1 MQKETPLAWAQSNDQ
16 VLITFDSFTEGLSA
30 TEASNR
36 LKKYG
41 KNIFSEKKSLS
52 KFSLF
57 LRQFTSPL
65 IIILLIATV
74 ASFLLHKYHEAYFV
88 LTAVLVNVMLGYW
101 QEFKAN
107 NAIKKLDSYITQKAR
122 VKRDGKEISVDANE
136 VVVGDIVIMKTGSLV
151 PADLRILEESELE
164 IDEALLTGESLAQKK
179 TIEPLPELTVLG
191 DRTNMAWGGSVISE
205 GEGLGVVVATGSNTA
220 LGKIA
225 TLVSREENEKTPL
238 ERSVGK
244 LAVTITIFLVIV
256 ASVIFA
262 IGVTEGY
269 GVVDIFFITLA
280 VIVSAVPEGLP
291 IAMSVVLAMGAST
304 LAKKNGVIRKMSATE
319 TLGATSLIL
328 TDKTGT
334 LTEGKLSLQDVT
346 VLNKDVTH
354 ILALATANTDVVRDP
369 KTGKFIGK
377 PVEVSLAEITETH
390 PEVKSSLS
398 DLQISNRI
406 PFNSHDKFSSIQ
418 YTNSL
423 GEFVSLLGAP
433 EILIAKCSLAKH
445 EEENVHEL
453 IAQFAE
459 SGERVLAVAEKSI
472 SDETFTLLGLIRFRD
487 PIRSTVRDAVQRIV
501 RAGVKVKIV
510 TGDHPGTG
518 AWAGREIGIL
528 KDDFGIL
535 TGAEIDLKSDDELLK
550 LIPKIAVFARTTP
563 EQKLRLVELFSKLGE
578 IVAVTGDG
586 INDAPALKRAS
597 IGVAMGSGT
606 DVARTSSDLI
616 ILDDNF
622 ETIVE
627 AIFVGRGVLHKMRT
641 VITYLLADSFDE
653 LLLVGGALIA
663 GLVLPITALQILFVK
678 FFSDIF
684 PAMAF
689 TFEKINSNRTA
700 HRRPKLKIFDNHVK
714 IFTLARGFVS
724 SSILLVLYIYL
735 VKTGIE
741 VKLAQSFIF
750 ASFASYMLFL
760 AFSMRNLEES
770 IFKYKIFSNH
780 YLTLGV
786 GIGFVMILL
795 ALYFPPLSN
804 LLGATALP
812 PIWLIG
818 VVGIGVLNLFIM
830 EALKWVVN
838 LYSRKASI

>member
-1 MQKETPLAWAQSNDQ
+1 MQKETPIIWTLTNEQA
-16 VLITFDSFTEGLSA
+16 LITFDSYPEGLNTA
-30 TEASNR
+30 EASNR
-36 LKKYG
+36 LKEYG

-52 KFSLF
+52 AFSLF

-65 IIILLIATV
+65 IVILVIATIS
-74 ASFLLHKYHEAYFV
+74 SFILQKYHEAYFV

-122 VKRDGKEISVDANE
+122 VKRDNKELSIDASD
-136 VVVGDIVIMKTGSLV
+136 VVVGDIVVMKTGSLV
-151 PADLRILEESELE
+151 PADLRILEENELE

-179 TIEPLPELTVLG
+179 TTAVLPELTVLG
-191 DRTNMAWGGSVISE
+191 DRTNMAWGGSVISD
-205 GEGLGVVVATGSNTA
+205 GDGLGIVVATGSNTA

-225 TLVSREENEKTPL
+225 TLVSKEENEKTPL
-238 ERSVGK
+238 EKSVGK

-256 ASVIFA
+256 ASLIFA
-262 IGVTEGY
+262 MGVREGY
-269 GVVDIFFITLA
+269 QVVDIFFITLA

-304 LAKKNGVIRKMSATE
+304 LAKKNGVVRKMSATE

-334 LTEGKLSLQDVT
+334 LTEGRLSLEDVT
-346 VLNKDVTH
+346 VLNKDVTR
-354 ILALATANTDVVRDP
+354 ILTLATANTDVVRDP

-390 PEVKSSLS
+390 PEVKSSLT
-398 DLQISNRI
+398 DLQISKKI
-406 PFNSHDKFSSIQ
+406 AFNSHDKFSSIQ
-418 YTNSL
+418 YIDSN
-423 GEFVSLLGAP
+423 GEFISLLGAP
-433 EILIAKCSLAKH
+433 EILISQCDLTEK
-445 EEENVHEL
+445 EERNIHEL

-459 SGERVLAVAEKSI
+459 SGERVLGVAEKNI
-472 SDETFTLLGLIRFRD
+472 DDNKFTFLGLIRFRD
-487 PIRSTVRDAVQRIV
+487 PIRATVRDSVERIV
-501 RAGVKVKIV
+501 KAGVKVKIV

-535 TGAEIDLKSDDELLK
+535 TGAEIDLKSDEELLK

-653 LLLVGGALIA
+653 LLLVGGALVA

-689 TFEKINSNRTA
+689 TFEKIDSSRTA

-735 VKTGIE
+735 IKIGIDQE
-741 VKLAQSFIF
+741 LAQSFIF

-795 ALYFPPLSN
+795 VLYFPPLSS
-804 LLGATALP
+804 LLGSTALP
-812 PIWLIG
+812 PLWLIG
-818 VVGIGVLNLFIM
+818 VLGIGILNLFIM
-830 EALKWVVN
+830 EALKWIVN
-838 LYSRKASI
+838 LYSRKALA

>member
-1 MQKETPLAWAQSNDQ
+1 MQKETSLAWSQNTEETL
-16 VLITFDSFTEGLSA
+16 VTLDSFIEGLSA
-30 TEASNR
+30 GEASDR
-36 LKKYG
+36 LNKFG
-41 KNIFSEKKSLS
+41 KNIFSEKKGLS
-52 KFSLF
+52 VFALL

-65 IIILLIATV
+65 IIILIIATIS
-74 ASFLLHKYHEAYFV
+74 SFVLNKYHEAYFV
-88 LTAVLVNVMLGYW
+88 LTAVIVNVMLGYW

-122 VKRDGKEISVDANE
+122 VRRDNKEISINAQD
-136 VVVGDIVIMKTGSLV
+136 VVIGDIVIMKTGSLV
-151 PADLRILEESELE
+151 PADLRILEENNLE

-179 TIEPLPELTVLG
+179 TTSTLPETTALG
-191 DRTNMAWGGSVISE
+191 DRTNMAWGGSVIAD
-205 GEGLGVVVATGSNTA
+205 GDGLGVVIATGRETA

-225 TLVSREENEKTPL
+225 TLVSNEENEKTPL

-244 LAVTITIFLVIV
+244 LAITITVFLVVV
-256 ASVIFA
+256 ASAIFA
-262 IGVTEGY
+262 IGVANGY
-269 GVVDIFFITLA
+269 VVTDIFFITLA

-304 LAKKNGVIRKMSATE
+304 LAKKNGVVRKMSATE

-334 LTEGKLSLQDVT
+334 LTEGRLSLEDVT
-346 VLNKDVTH
+346 VLNKDVTR
-354 ILALATANTDVVRDP
+354 ILTLATANTDVVRDP

-390 PEVKSSLS
+390 PEVKSSLT
-398 DLQISNRI
+398 DLQISKKI
-406 PFNSHDKFSSIQ
+406 AFNSHDKFSSIQ
-418 YTNSL
+418 YIDSN
-423 GEFVSLLGAP
+423 GEFISLLGAP
-433 EILIAKCSLAKH
+433 EILISQCDLTEK
-445 EEENVHEL
+445 EERNIHEL

-459 SGERVLAVAEKSI
+459 SGERVLGVAEKNI
-472 SDETFTLLGLIRFRD
+472 DDNKFTFLGLIRFRD
-487 PIRSTVRDAVQRIV
+487 PIRATVRDSVERIV
-501 RAGVKVKIV
+501 KAGVRVKIV

-535 TGAEIDLKSDDELLK
+535 TGVEIDLKSDEELLK

-653 LLLVGGALIA
+653 LLLVGGALVA

-689 TFEKINSNRTA
+689 TFEKIDSSRTA

-735 VKTGIE
+735 IKIGIDQE
-741 VKLAQSFIF
+741 LAQSFIF

-786 GIGFVMILL
+786 GIGFAMILL
-795 ALYFPPLSN
+795 ALYYPPLSS

-812 PIWLIG
+812 PLWLIG
-818 VVGIGVLNLFIM
+818 VLGIGILNLFIM
-830 EALKWVVN
+830 EALKWIVN
-838 LYSRKASI
+838 LYSRKALI

>member
-1 MQKETPLAWAQSNDQ
+1 MQKETSLAWSQNTEETL
-16 VLITFDSFTEGLSA
+16 VTLDSFIEGLSA
-30 TEASNR
+30 GEASDR
-36 LKKYG
+36 LNKFG
-41 KNIFSEKKSLS
+41 KNIFSEKKGLS
-52 KFSLF
+52 VFALL

-65 IIILLIATV
+65 IIILIIATIS
-74 ASFLLHKYHEAYFV
+74 SFVLNKYHEAYFV
-88 LTAVLVNVMLGYW
+88 LTAVIVNVMLGYW

-122 VKRDGKEISVDANE
+122 VRRDNKEISINAQD
-136 VVVGDIVIMKTGSLV
+136 VVIGDIVIMKTGSLV
-151 PADLRILEESELE
+151 PADLRILEENNLE

-179 TIEPLPELTVLG
+179 TTSTLPETTALG
-191 DRTNMAWGGSVISE
+191 DRTNMAWGGSVIAD
-205 GEGLGVVVATGSNTA
+205 GDGLGVVIATGRETA

-225 TLVSREENEKTPL
+225 TLVSNEENEKTPL

-244 LAVTITIFLVIV
+244 LAITITVFLVVV
-256 ASVIFA
+256 ASAIFA
-262 IGVTEGY
+262 IGVANGY
-269 GVVDIFFITLA
+269 VVTDIFFITLA

-304 LAKKNGVIRKMSATE
+304 LAKKNGVVRKMSATE

-334 LTEGKLSLQDVT
+334 LTEGRLSLEDVT
-346 VLNKDVTH
+346 VLNKDVTR
-354 ILALATANTDVVRDP
+354 ILTLATANTDVVRDP

-390 PEVKSSLS
+390 PEVKSSLT
-398 DLQISNRI
+398 DLQISKKI
-406 PFNSHDKFSSIQ
+406 AFNSHDKFSSIQ
-418 YTNSL
+418 YIDSN
-423 GEFVSLLGAP
+423 GEFISLLGAP
-433 EILIAKCSLAKH
+433 EILISQCDLTEK
-445 EEENVHEL
+445 EERNIHEL

-459 SGERVLAVAEKSI
+459 SGERVLGVAEKNI
-472 SDETFTLLGLIRFRD
+472 DDNKFTFLGLIRFRD
-487 PIRSTVRDAVQRIV
+487 PIRATVRDSVERIV
-501 RAGVKVKIV
+501 KAGVRVKIV

-535 TGAEIDLKSDDELLK
+535 TGVEIDLKSDEELLK

-653 LLLVGGALIA
+653 LLLVGGALVA

-689 TFEKINSNRTA
+689 TFEKIDSSRTA

-735 VKTGIE
+735 IKIGIDQE
-741 VKLAQSFIF
+741 LAQSFIF

-786 GIGFVMILL
+786 GIGFAMILL
-795 ALYFPPLSN
+795 ALYYPPLSS

-812 PIWLIG
+812 PLWLIG
-818 VVGIGVLNLFIM
+818 VLGIGILNLFIM
-830 EALKWVVN
+830 EALKWIVN
-838 LYSRKASI
+838 LYSRKALA

>member
-1 MQKETPLAWAQSNDQ
+1 MQKETPIIWTLTNEQA
-16 VLITFDSFTEGLSA
+16 LITFDSYPEGLNTA
-30 TEASNR
+30 EASNR
-36 LKKYG
+36 LKEYG

-52 KFSLF
+52 AFSLF

-65 IIILLIATV
+65 IVILVIATIS
-74 ASFLLHKYHEAYFV
+74 SFVLQKYHEAYFV

-122 VKRDGKEISVDANE
+122 VKRDNKELSIDASD

-151 PADLRILEESELE
+151 PADLRILEENELE

-179 TIEPLPELTVLG
+179 TTEVLPELTVLG
-191 DRTNMAWGGSVISE
+191 DRTNMAWGGSVISD
-205 GEGLGVVVATGSNTA
+205 GDGLGVVVATGSNTA

-225 TLVSREENEKTPL
+225 TLVSKEENEKTPL
-238 ERSVGK
+238 EKSVGK

-256 ASVIFA
+256 ASLIFA
-262 IGVTEGY
+262 IGVREGY
-269 GVVDIFFITLA
+269 QVVDIFFITLA

-304 LAKKNGVIRKMSATE
+304 LAKKNGVVRKMSATE

-334 LTEGKLSLQDVT
+334 LTEGKLSLEDVT
-346 VLNKDVTH
+346 ALHGDVTH
-354 ILALATANTDVVRDP
+354 ILAIAAANTDVVRDP

-377 PVEVSLAEITETH
+377 PVEVSLAEIMETR

-398 DLQISNRI
+398 NLQIGNRI
-406 PFNSHDKFSSIQ
+406 PFNSHDKLSSIQ
-418 YTNSL
+418 YIDSN
-423 GEFVSLLGAP
+423 GEFISLLGAP
-433 EILIAKCSLAKH
+433 EVLISQCNITEK
-445 EEENVHEL
+445 EERNIHEL

-459 SGERVLAVAEKSI
+459 SGERVLGVAEKNI
-472 SDETFTLLGLIRFRD
+472 DDDKFTFLGLIRFRD
-487 PIRSTVRDAVQRIV
+487 PIRATVRDAVERIV
-501 RAGVKVKIV
+501 KAGVKVKIV

-518 AWAGREIGIL
+518 AWAGREIGVL

-535 TGAEIDLKSDDELLK
+535 TGAEIDLKSDEELLK
-550 LIPKIAVFARTTP
+550 LIPKIAVFARATP

-641 VITYLLADSFDE
+641 VITYLTRR
-653 LLLVGGALIA
+653 LI
-663 GLVLPITALQILFVK
+663 
-678 FFSDIF
+678 
-684 PAMAF
+684 
-689 TFEKINSNRTA
+689 
-700 HRRPKLKIFDNHVK
+700 
-714 IFTLARGFVS
+714 
-724 SSILLVLYIYL
+724 
-735 VKTGIE
+735 
-741 VKLAQSFIF
+741 
-750 ASFASYMLFL
+750 
-760 AFSMRNLEES
+760 
-770 IFKYKIFSNH
+770 
-780 YLTLGV
+780 
-786 GIGFVMILL
+786 
-795 ALYFPPLSN
+795 
-804 LLGATALP
+804 
-812 PIWLIG
+812 
-818 VVGIGVLNLFIM
+818 
-830 EALKWVVN
+830 
-838 LYSRKASI
+838 

>member
-1 MQKETPLAWAQSNDQ
+1 
-16 VLITFDSFTEGLSA
+16 V
-30 TEASNR
+30 
-36 LKKYG
+36 
-41 KNIFSEKKSLS
+41 
-52 KFSLF
+52 
-57 LRQFTSPL
+57 
-65 IIILLIATV
+65 
-74 ASFLLHKYHEAYFV
+74 
-88 LTAVLVNVMLGYW
+88 
-101 QEFKAN
+101 
-107 NAIKKLDSYITQKAR
+107 
-122 VKRDGKEISVDANE
+122 
-136 VVVGDIVIMKTGSLV
+136 IVQTWHG
-151 PADLRILEESELE
+151 
-164 IDEALLTGESLAQKK
+164 
-179 TIEPLPELTVLG
+179 
-191 DRTNMAWGGSVISE
+191 GGSVIAD
-205 GEGLGVVVATGSNTA
+205 GDGLGVVIATGRETA

-225 TLVSREENEKTPL
+225 TLVSNEENEKTPL

-244 LAVTITIFLVIV
+244 LAITITVFLVVV
-256 ASVIFA
+256 ASAIFA
-262 IGVTEGY
+262 IGVANGY
-269 GVVDIFFITLA
+269 VVTDIFFITLA

-304 LAKKNGVIRKMSATE
+304 LAKKNGVVRKMSATE

-334 LTEGKLSLQDVT
+334 LTEGRLSLEDVT
-346 VLNKDVTH
+346 VLNKDVTR
-354 ILALATANTDVVRDP
+354 ILTLATANTDVVRDP

-390 PEVKSSLS
+390 PEVKSSLT
-398 DLQISNRI
+398 DLQISKKI
-406 PFNSHDKFSSIQ
+406 AFNSHDKFSSIQ
-418 YTNSL
+418 YIDSN
-423 GEFVSLLGAP
+423 GEFISLLGAP
-433 EILIAKCSLAKH
+433 EILISQCDLTEK
-445 EEENVHEL
+445 EERNIHEL

-459 SGERVLAVAEKSI
+459 SGERVLGVAEKNI
-472 SDETFTLLGLIRFRD
+472 DDNKFTFLGLIRFRD
-487 PIRSTVRDAVQRIV
+487 PIRATVRDSVERIV
-501 RAGVKVKIV
+501 KAGVRVKIV

-535 TGAEIDLKSDDELLK
+535 TGVEIDLKSDEELLK

-653 LLLVGGALIA
+653 LLLVGGALVA

-689 TFEKINSNRTA
+689 TFEKIDSSRTA

-735 VKTGIE
+735 IKIGIDQE
-741 VKLAQSFIF
+741 LAQSFIF

-786 GIGFVMILL
+786 GIGFAMILL
-795 ALYFPPLSN
+795 ALYYPPLSS

-812 PIWLIG
+812 PLWLIG
-818 VVGIGVLNLFIM
+818 VLGIGILNLFIM
-830 EALKWVVN
+830 EALKWIVN
-838 LYSRKASI
+838 LYSRKALI

>member
-1 MQKETPLAWAQSNDQ
+1 
-16 VLITFDSFTEGLSA
+16 VI
-30 TEASNR
+30 
-36 LKKYG
+36 
-41 KNIFSEKKSLS
+41 
-52 KFSLF
+52 
-57 LRQFTSPL
+57 
-65 IIILLIATV
+65 
-74 ASFLLHKYHEAYFV
+74 
-88 LTAVLVNVMLGYW
+88 VNVMLGYW

-122 VKRDGKEISVDANE
+122 VRRDNKEISINAQD
-136 VVVGDIVIMKTGSLV
+136 VVIGDIVIMKTGSLV
-151 PADLRILEESELE
+151 PADLRILEENNLE

-179 TIEPLPELTVLG
+179 TTSTLPETTALG
-191 DRTNMAWGGSVISE
+191 DRTNMAWGGSVIAD
-205 GEGLGVVVATGSNTA
+205 GDGLGVVIATGRETA

-225 TLVSREENEKTPL
+225 TLVSNEENEKTPL

-244 LAVTITIFLVIV
+244 LAITITVFLVVV
-256 ASVIFA
+256 ASAIFA
-262 IGVTEGY
+262 IGVANGY
-269 GVVDIFFITLA
+269 VVTDIFFITLA

-304 LAKKNGVIRKMSATE
+304 LAKKNGVVRKMSATE

-334 LTEGKLSLQDVT
+334 LTEGRLSLEDVT
-346 VLNKDVTH
+346 VLNKDVTR
-354 ILALATANTDVVRDP
+354 ILTLATANTDVVRDP

-390 PEVKSSLS
+390 PEVKSSLT
-398 DLQISNRI
+398 DLQISKKI
-406 PFNSHDKFSSIQ
+406 AFNSHDKFSSIQ
-418 YTNSL
+418 YIDSN
-423 GEFVSLLGAP
+423 GEFISLLGAP
-433 EILIAKCSLAKH
+433 EILISQCDLTEK
-445 EEENVHEL
+445 EERNIHEL

-459 SGERVLAVAEKSI
+459 SGERVLGVAEKNI
-472 SDETFTLLGLIRFRD
+472 DDNKFTFLGLIRFRD
-487 PIRSTVRDAVQRIV
+487 PIRATVRDSVERIV
-501 RAGVKVKIV
+501 KAGVRVKIV

-535 TGAEIDLKSDDELLK
+535 TGVEIDLKSDEELLK
-550 LIPKIAVFARTTP
+550 LIPKIAVFARTTS

-653 LLLVGGALIA
+653 LLLVGGALVA

-689 TFEKINSNRTA
+689 TFEKIDSSRTA

-735 VKTGIE
+735 IKIGIDQE
-741 VKLAQSFIF
+741 LAQSFIF

-786 GIGFVMILL
+786 GIGFAMILL
-795 ALYFPPLSN
+795 ALYYPPLSS

-812 PIWLIG
+812 PLWLIG
-818 VVGIGVLNLFIM
+818 VLGIGILNLFIM
-830 EALKWVVN
+830 EALKWIVN
-838 LYSRKASI
+838 LYSRKALI

>member
-1 MQKETPLAWAQSNDQ
+1 MQKETPIIWTLTNEQA
-16 VLITFDSFTEGLSA
+16 LITFDSYPEGLNTA
-30 TEASNR
+30 EASNR
-36 LKKYG
+36 LKEYG

-52 KFSLF
+52 AFSLF

-65 IIILLIATV
+65 IVILVIATIS
-74 ASFLLHKYHEAYFV
+74 SFVLQKYHEAYFV

-122 VKRDGKEISVDANE
+122 VKRDNKELSIDASD

-151 PADLRILEESELE
+151 PADLRILEENELE

-179 TIEPLPELTVLG
+179 TTEVLPELTVLG
-191 DRTNMAWGGSVISE
+191 DRTNMAWGGSVISD
-205 GEGLGVVVATGSNTA
+205 GDGLGVVVATGSNTA

-225 TLVSREENEKTPL
+225 TLVSKEENEKTPL
-238 ERSVGK
+238 EKSVGK

-256 ASVIFA
+256 ASLIFA
-262 IGVTEGY
+262 IGVREGY
-269 GVVDIFFITLA
+269 QVVDIFFITLA

-304 LAKKNGVIRKMSATE
+304 LAKKNGVVRKMSATE

-334 LTEGKLSLQDVT
+334 LTEGKLSLEDVT
-346 VLNKDVTH
+346 ALHGDVTH
-354 ILALATANTDVVRDP
+354 ILAIAAANTDVVRDP

-377 PVEVSLAEITETH
+377 PVEVSLAEIMETR

-398 DLQISNRI
+398 NLQIGNRI
-406 PFNSHDKFSSIQ
+406 PFNSHDKLSSIQ
-418 YTNSL
+418 YIDSN
-423 GEFVSLLGAP
+423 GEFISLLGAP
-433 EILIAKCSLAKH
+433 EVLISQCNITEK
-445 EEENVHEL
+445 EERNIHEL

-459 SGERVLAVAEKSI
+459 SGERVLGVAEKNI
-472 SDETFTLLGLIRFRD
+472 DDDKFTFLGLIRFRD
-487 PIRSTVRDAVQRIV
+487 PIRATVRDAVERIV
-501 RAGVKVKIV
+501 KAGVKVKIV

-518 AWAGREIGIL
+518 AWAGREIGVL

-535 TGAEIDLKSDDELLK
+535 TGAEIDLKSDEELLK
-550 LIPKIAVFARTTP
+550 LIPKIAVFARATP

-678 FFSDIF
+678 FFSDLF

-689 TFEKINSNRTA
+689 TFEKIDSSRTA
-700 HRRPKLKIFDNHVK
+700 HRRPSLKIFDTHVK

-724 SSILLVLYIYL
+724 SSILLLLYIYL
-735 VKTGIE
+735 IKIGIDQE
-741 VKLAQSFIF
+741 LAQSFIF

-786 GIGFVMILL
+786 GIGFAMILL
-795 ALYFPPLSN
+795 ALYYPPLSS

-812 PIWLIG
+812 PLWLIG
-818 VVGIGVLNLFIM
+818 VLGIGILNLFIM
-830 EALKWVVN
+830 EALKWIVN
-838 LYSRKASI
+838 LYSRKALI